1 MTVDPVQRINL
12 TLTAGGVAAS
22 LLLAS
27 PGFAL
32 SVGIGGIV
40 EAINFRSL
48 QRTARAMFA
57 GQVAAR
63 RFGSPGFL
71 GRFALLSFVVFVALY
86 VGVHPVGLLIGLSL
100 IMPAVVVDAWR
111 NRPPVDPDAPALAS
125 DHEDWDLW
133 NPWVASERNPEE
145 ED

>member
-22 LLLAS
+22 LFLVS

-32 SVGIGGIV
+32 SLGIGGV
-40 EAINFRSL
+40 VAAINFRSL
-48 QRTARAMFA
+48 HRTARAIFT
-57 GQVAAR
+57 GQVTAG

-71 GRFALLSFVVFVALY
+71 GRFALLSAVIFVALY
-86 VGVHPVGLLIGLSL
+86 VGAHPVGLLIGLSL
-100 IMPAVVVDAWR
+100 IMPAVIVDAWR
-111 NRPPVDPDAPALAS
+111 NRPLIDPDAPALES